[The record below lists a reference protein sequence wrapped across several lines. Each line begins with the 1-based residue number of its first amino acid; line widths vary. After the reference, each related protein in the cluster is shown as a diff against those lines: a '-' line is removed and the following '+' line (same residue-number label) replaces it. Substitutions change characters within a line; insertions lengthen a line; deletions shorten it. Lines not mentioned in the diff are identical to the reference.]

1 MGHPRGLWL
10 VEENGSRLRANAH
23 ISESR
28 YGAPGFV
35 VDGGGQATATII
47 RRGMGRGFLLWCL

>member
-28 YGAPGFV
+28 YGAPDFV
-35 VDGGGQATATII
+35 TEPS
-47 RRGMGRGFLLWCL
+47 RRGMGRGFLLLFPWGL